1 LKETIFL
8 NKELESLF
16 LSGDPFL
23 VAEDIQ
29 GEVFRQTANRI
40 TKEFSFEGNKYFI
53 KLHYGVGWKEIF
65 KNLIKLRVPT
75 LGAFPEWEALKK
87 LKSLGIDCPEAV
99 GFYSKGINPS
109 NIRSFLVTKSLINTI
124 SLEEALQKG
133 KFQKLD
139 FPTKKRFIEKIASM
153 SRSLHN
159 NGINH
164 RDYYLCH
171 LHVDSNM
178 DAGKEIYLIDL
189 HRAQL
194 RSFVPTR
201 WASKDIGGLFHSA
214 LGFKLTEKDFYRF
227 IKTYFQCSLEEALE
241 NHSKFISSSRDRAF
255 RMFMK
260 PVLSDINISFNE
272 TQKETSDYL
281 GGNKDNLRWI
291 AKKRYLPKGLKE
303 IIPQVNT
310 YIDKGEIIKDEEGH
324 KIVKLKL
331 NEEIFVIKKYQVKGA
346 WHYWRKLFSQTRA
359 LTAWKASHWFNAA
372 GIKTCN
378 IVAVIERYDSFTT
391 TESYL
396 ISLHQAGERLDEV
409 DLKKQQAYLIE
420 NRLSAFFKRLKWIN
434 FNHGDVKS
442 PNFFLFNKEL
452 FVFDLDI
459 SKKRFFKFRVK
470 NKIIKDQQ
478 RILKSFEEQEK
489 TRDALTRRF
498 S

>member
-1 LKETIFL
+1 MKETIFL

-29 GEVFRQTANRI
+29 GEVFRKTANRI
-40 TKEFSFEGNKYFI
+40 TKEFTFEGDKYFI

-75 LGAFPEWEALKK
+75 LGAFPEWKALKK
-87 LKSLGIDCPEAV
+87 LKSLGIYCPEPV
-99 GFYSKGINPS
+99 GFYRKGINPS
-109 NIRSFLVTKSLINTI
+109 NIRSFLVTKSLLNTVSI
-124 SLEEALQKG
+124 EEALNKG
-133 KFQKLD
+133 KFQELD
-139 FPTKKRFIEKIASM
+139 FPTKKRFIEKVALI
-153 SRSLHN
+153 SRNLHN

-171 LHVDSNM
+171 FHVDSNL
-178 DAGKEIYLIDL
+178 DAEKEIYLIDL

-214 LGFKLTEKDFYRF
+214 MGFKLTERDFYRF
-227 IKTYFQCSLEEALE
+227 IKTYFQCSLNEVLRA
-241 NHSKFISSSRDRAF
+241 HAKFIRTSRGRAF

-260 PVLSDINISFNE
+260 PVLREIDISLTG
-272 TQKETSDYL
+272 TQKDSSEYL
-281 GGNKDNLRWI
+281 RGNEDSLRWI
-291 AKKRYLPKGLKE
+291 AKKKYLSKGLQE
-303 IIPQVNT
+303 IILGISA
-310 YIDKGEIIKDEEGH
+310 YMEKGEIIKDGDGH
-324 KIVKLKL
+324 KIIRLNL
-331 NEEIFVIKKYQVKGA
+331 NEEIFVIKKYQIKGS
-346 WHYWRKLFSQTRA
+346 WHYLRKLFSQTRA

-372 GIKTCN
+372 GIKTFN
-378 IVAVIERYDSFTT
+378 IVAVLERYDSLTT

-396 ISLHQAGERLDEV
+396 ISLNLPGERLDEV
-409 DLKKQQAYLIE
+409 DLNKRKEYLIE
-420 NRLSAFFKRLKWIN
+420 NRLSSFFKRLKWIG

-442 PNFFLFNKEL
+442 SNFFLFNQEL
-452 FVFDLDI
+452 FVFELD
-459 SKKRFFKFRVK
+459 SARKRFFKSRVK

-478 RILKSFEEQEK
+478 RILTSLGEHEK

-498 S
+498 Y